1 MKKILL
7 LMTSIMLL
15 GSIYAQSS
23 KKEDKNRNVLSE
35 FEEMK
40 KNFSE
45 SESERRYIQQSLRS
59 SC

>member
-40 KNFSE
+40 KKLF
-45 SESERRYIQQSLRS
+45 RIGKRMGIL
-59 SC
+59 